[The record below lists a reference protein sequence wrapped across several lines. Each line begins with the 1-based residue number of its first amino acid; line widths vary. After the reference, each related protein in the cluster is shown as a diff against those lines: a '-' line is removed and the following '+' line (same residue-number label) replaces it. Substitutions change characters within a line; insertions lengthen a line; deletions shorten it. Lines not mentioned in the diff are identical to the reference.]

1 MGELRKQNR
10 IILVDILYFLAG
22 SVLFAVSVN
31 SFTAP
36 NRIAPGGITGLAT
49 VLNYL
54 LGTPIG
60 TMLFVI
66 NMPVFLWAIWDLG
79 YRMVGKTILATLL
92 CSVTIDLLS
101 PILPVYQGDHMLA
114 AVFGGVLEGTG
125 LSLVL
130 LRGATTGGTD
140 LIARLLERR
149 LRSLSIGQLMMG
161 VDALVILLA
170 GFVYRSLE
178 SALYAFIAVF
188 VSTRLIDTIL
198 YGADVGTGKMLFIM
212 SEKNNEI
219 AAKILSELE
228 RGVTALQA
236 RGVYSGRNGEVL
248 LCAVR
253 RYEVSRVT
261 DIVRS
266 TDKNAFIII
275 GEAGEIAGEGFREV
289 KKDDKTL
296 KDLLHKI
303 KSPSENSK

>member
-1 MGELRKQNR
+1 MGELKKQNR
-10 IILVDILYFLAG
+10 IVLVDVLYFLAG

-101 PILPVYQGDHMLA
+101 PVLPVYQGDHMLA

-161 VDALVILLA
+161 VDALVILLS
-170 GFVYRSLE
+170 GFIYRSLE

-212 SEKNNEI
+212 SEKNDEI

-228 RGVTALQA
+228 RGVTALQS
-236 RGVYSGRNGEVL
+236 RGVYSGRGGEVL

-275 GEAGEIAGEGFREV
+275 GEAGEIAGEGFHEV

-303 KSPSENSK
+303 KSRPK

>member
-212 SEKNNEI
+212 SEKNDEI

-303 KSPSENSK
+303 KSPSENRN